1 VYTYLD
7 CFVLAVLI
15 SNNQDAI
22 MSLQTASRNFV
33 MAVNCSRVSL
43 CW

>member
-1 VYTYLD
+1 
-7 CFVLAVLI
+7 
-15 SNNQDAI
+15 